1 MKILLVSLHFVE
13 YSIEL
18 AKALSANNTVHL
30 ILSKPRVSETVGTDL
45 DRLLE
50 GKVSYTLLSKYSL
63 KNPQILSNLFIIIKK
78 LLKFKPDVI
87 HHQESRD
94 PSNFF
99 VLFFSIFIPTVGTVH
114 DVNFH
119 PGSKVKY
126 YRLIVIL
133 KKFII
138 TYLYRKIIV
147 HGHALK
153 TALTNII
160 RRPPGD
166 IAVIPHGCLFSF
178 KANAQ
183 GTAKKTEEIYSVLF
197 FGHMLKYKGLQYL
210 IEAEPIIS
218 QSIPSFKLIVAGSGE
233 DLTRNKH
240 LIGSNPHFE
249 VHDRYIANDE
259 VADFFNRAAA
269 VVLPYIEASQSGI
282 IATAFAFGKP
292 VITTDVGSLAEVVED
307 RKTGLLIPPLNT
319 LELANA
325 IIHLLGNEELRA
337 KMGKEA
343 LKEAHTIL
351 SWNHI
356 ADSTHKVYKEALNA
370 G

>member
-1 MKILLVSLHFVE
+1 MKVLLVSLHFVE
-13 YSIEL
+13 YAIEL
-18 AKALSANNTVHL
+18 AKALSTNNTVHL

-63 KNPQILSNLFIIIKK
+63 KNPKILSNLFIIIKK

-94 PSNFF
+94 SSNFF

-147 HGHALK
+147 HGNALK
-153 TALTNII
+153 NALTESVK
-160 RRPPGD
+160 RAPED
-166 IAVIPHGCLFSF
+166 ISVVPHGCLFSF
-178 KANAQ
+178 QANALDN
-183 GTAKKTEEIYSVLF
+183 AKKIEERYSVLF
-197 FGHMLKYKGLQYL
+197 FGRMLEYKGLQYL

-240 LIGSNPHFE
+240 LMENNPHFE

-259 VADFFNRAAA
+259 VADFFNRTA
-269 VVLPYIEASQSGI
+269 VLVLPYIEASQSGI

-292 VITTDVGSLAEVVED
+292 VVTTDVGSLAEVVED

-343 LKEAHTIL
+343 LKEAHTTL
-351 SWNHI
+351 SWEHI
-356 ADSTHKVYKEALNA
+356 AGLTYIIYQDTINA
-370 G
+370 D

>member
-13 YSIEL
+13 YAIEL
-18 AKALSANNTVHL
+18 AKALSENNTVHL
-30 ILSKPRVSETVGTDL
+30 ILSRPRVAQTVGVDL

-50 GKVSYTLLSKYSL
+50 GNVPYTLLNKYSIKNPIIL
-63 KNPQILSNLFIIIKK
+63 KNIWILVK
-78 LLKFKPDVI
+78 LIHRFKPDVI

-99 VLFFSIFIPTVGTVH
+99 VLFFSKFIPTVGTVH

-126 YRLIVIL
+126 YPLIIML

-138 TYLYRKIIV
+138 MHLYKKIIV

-153 TALTNII
+153 NALTESLK
-160 RRPPGD
+160 RAPED
-166 IAVIPHGCLFSF
+166 ISVVPHGCLFSF
-178 KANAQ
+178 QANAQ
-183 GTAKKTEEIYSVLF
+183 DTAKKIEERYSVLF

-218 QSIPSFKLIVAGSGE
+218 QSIPGFKLIVAGSGE

-240 LIGSNPHFE
+240 LIENNPHFE

-259 VADFFNRAAA
+259 VADFFNRAAV

-282 IATAFAFGKP
+282 IAMAFAFGKP
-292 VITTDVGSLAEVVED
+292 VITTYVGSLAEVVED
-307 RKTGLLIPPLNT
+307 RKTGLLIPPLNA
-319 LELANA
+319 LKLANA

-337 KMGKEA
+337 KMGNEA